1 MGGQTHY
8 GLLAKI
14 NKDYTPPPPDA
25 PRKEKFVYTFQRN
38 TIPVEREPIMV
49 VPENSDGK
57 WLLPVRNLKKD
68 VIPATNNVSAERNV
82 NKNEF

>member
-1 MGGQTHY
+1 M
-8 GLLAKI
+8 I
-14 NKDYTPPPPDA
+14 
-25 PRKEKFVYTFQRN
+25 
-38 TIPVEREPIMV
+38 